1 MRFFYSRFAWNNIVK
16 NKRLV
21 LPYIFASIFTIAS
34 FYILGSIAFGSSLD
48 KLEHGAAQTKQ
59 ILSFGLIV
67 IAIFS
72 VIFLFYTYSFLIKR
86 RIKEFGLYAVLGM
99 TKKQI
104 AKILMRETIFIGFIA
119 LTFGLAFG
127 LMFGKVTLLA
137 LLKLFSKG
145 VVFGFEI
152 PVIAIVMT
160 IGLFGGIYFLILLY
174 TIIKISRL
182 KIITLLKEGSTG
194 EKEPKARFILTLIG
208 IGLIGYGYYTALTTG
223 NPIEALTSFF
233 YAVMA
238 VILGTYLIF
247 MTVSIAVLKIM
258 KNNKRYYYKP
268 KHFISVSGLL
278 YRMKRNA
285 VGLANICILST
296 MVLVTMGA
304 TSTMYAGVNEA
315 YENRYPR
322 DISVGVR
329 HSNKEIASEVQ
340 KEIDKILK
348 KHNVKK
354 SDEVFYNTLMTA
366 GEMENGKITAQENNK
381 ISNLVIVVVSTL
393 SDYNKM
399 SGENKTLKLDEVLL
413 YLDKKVKYQHNDIQI
428 LNEKFTVKEKLS
440 QIAGE
445 IGHTEANIMPTYYI
459 VVKDESI
466 RTKIAEK
473 LTVTENSGDSAEKY
487 KSDKMLTTNIMFN
500 IKNPNKEAKIVKDIN
515 NLNNKYEVFS
525 ESKYENKDEF
535 KAMFAS
541 FLFIG
546 IFISLI
552 FIVSQVVIMYYK
564 QISEGY
570 EDKNKFSIMR
580 KVGLTEKQIKQSI
593 RSQVLLIFFAPL
605 IIATIHTAV
614 AFPFIE
620 KIMNLFLLKKT
631 TAFLIGM
638 SGAVGVFTLFYLIV
652 YVLTSRVYYRIIKD

>member
-16 NKRLV
+16 NKQLV

-34 FYILGSIAFGSSLD
+34 FYILGSIALGTSLN
-48 KLEHGAAQTKQ
+48 KLEHGSAQTKQ
-59 ILSFGLIV
+59 ILSLGLIV

-72 VIFLFYTYSFLIKR
+72 MIFLFYTYSFLIKR

-104 AKILMRETIFIGFIA
+104 AKILMRETIFIGLIT

-127 LMFGKVTLLA
+127 IMFGKVTLLA

-145 VVFGFEI
+145 VVFGFDI
-152 PVIAIVMT
+152 PVIAVVTT

-174 TIIKISRL
+174 TVIKISRL

-208 IGLIGYGYYTALTTG
+208 IGLVGYGYYTALTAG

-247 MTVSIAVLKIM
+247 MTVSITVLKIM

-322 DISVGVR
+322 DISVGVK

-366 GEMENGKITAQENNK
+366 GEMEDGKITAPENNK
-381 ISNLVIVVVSTL
+381 ISNLVIVIVSTL

-399 SGENKTLKLDEVLL
+399 NGENKTLKPDEVLL
-413 YLDKKVKYQHNDIQI
+413 YLDKKVKYQHSDIQI
-428 LNEKFTVKEKLS
+428 LNEKFKVKEKLN
-440 QIAGE
+440 QITGE

-473 LTVTENSGDSAEKY
+473 LMVTESAEKS
-487 KSDKMLTTNIMFN
+487 KSDEMLTTNIMFN
-500 IKNPNKEAKIVKDIN
+500 IKNPNKEAEIVKDIN
-515 NLNNKYEVFS
+515 NLNKKYEVFS

-605 IIATIHTAV
+605 VIATIHTAV